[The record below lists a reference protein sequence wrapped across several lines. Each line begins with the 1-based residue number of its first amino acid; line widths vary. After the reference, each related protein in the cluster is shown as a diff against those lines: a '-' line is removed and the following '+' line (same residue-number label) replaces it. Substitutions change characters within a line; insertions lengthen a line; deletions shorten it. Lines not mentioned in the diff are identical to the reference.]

1 MSKEIKEERLDPE
14 VFKTAVTSFLRK
26 IHTLCNKHEVAGECY
41 TSCPL
46 YGKSCGITRHATEEE
61 IDDILNIISKYEDEE
76 AKVNR
81 CSCGYIFN
89 NDTEYRF
96 CPFCGASK
104 EEAD

>member
-46 YGKSCGITRHATEEE
+46 YGKSCGITRHATEE
-61 IDDILNIISKYEDEE
+61 